1 MYYLYII
8 FIYSVFLCHS
18 IIYIYFDNKIIF
30 VNKLMFLISVSGKEL
45 KLKEIMYVAAF
56 YKLW

>member
-8 FIYSVFLCHS
+8 FIYSVFLCYS

-30 VNKLMFLISVSGKEL
+30 VNKLMFLISVFGKEL
-45 KLKEIMYVAAF
+45 KLKEIMYVVVF

>member
-18 IIYIYFDNKIIF
+18 IIYIYFDNKIIL
-30 VNKLMFLISVSGKEL
+30 VNKIMFLISVSGKEL